1 MPQPSNQ
8 QVVEALLRRYGRTF
22 ASEAGIRLDR
32 NTPAP
37 LFRLLTMSLLVSAR
51 ISADVAIAAT
61 RALADAGWT
70 TPASMLDS
78 TWEQRT
84 RVLDRAGYAR
94 YDESTARYLERTTTL
109 LVERYEGDLRRLRD
123 AADRDPVREHDLL
136 TEFTGI
142 GDVGAHVFLREA
154 QVVWDELDPY
164 VDERTLETATSLALP
179 STATGLRRTVADVG
193 TFGRLVAAIVRV
205 GLASDVDGVLAE
217 AADR

>member
-1 MPQPSNQ
+1 MPEPSHQ
-8 QVVEALLRRYGRTF
+8 QVVEVLLSRHGRTF

-37 LFRLLTMSLLVSAR
+37 LFRLLVMSLLVSAR
-51 ISADVAIAAT
+51 ISAEIAIAAT
-61 RALADAGWT
+61 RALAAAGWT

-78 TWEQRT
+78 TWDERT
-84 RVLDRAGYAR
+84 RVLNRAGYAR

-109 LVERYEGDLRRLRD
+109 LDERYDGDLRKLRD

-164 VDERTLETATSLALP
+164 VDDRTLEIATSLTLP
-179 STATGLRRTVADVG
+179 STATGLRRTVPDVG

-205 GLASDVDGVLAE
+205 GLASDVDEVIAE
-217 AADR
+217 ASNR

>member
-1 MPQPSNQ
+1 MPRPSNQ
-8 QVVEALLRRYGRTF
+8 QIVEVLLRRYGRTF
-22 ASEAGIRLDR
+22 GSEAGIRLDR

-51 ISADVAIAAT
+51 ISTEIAIAAT

-78 TWEQRT
+78 TWEERT
-84 RVLDRAGYAR
+84 RVLDQAGYAR

-109 LVERYEGDLRRLRD
+109 LVERYDGDLRELRE
-123 AADRDPVREHDLL
+123 AAHRDPVREHDLL

-154 QVVWDELDPY
+154 QVVWGELEPY
-164 VDERTLETATSLALP
+164 VDDRTLQIAASLALP

-205 GLASDVDGVLAE
+205 GLAPDVDGVLAE